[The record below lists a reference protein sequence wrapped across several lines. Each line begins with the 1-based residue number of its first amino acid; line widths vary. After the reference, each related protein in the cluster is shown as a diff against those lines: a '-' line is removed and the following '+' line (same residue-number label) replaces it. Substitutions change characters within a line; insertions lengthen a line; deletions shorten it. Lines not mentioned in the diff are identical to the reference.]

1 LGETSCKLLFFVTED
16 WYFCSHRLS
25 LAVAARNAGFDVCV
39 VTRVRNHG
47 AEIRSCGLRLIPIE
61 LSRHGINPFGD
72 IALIRRLARIYREE
86 LPDLVHHVAMKP
98 VLYGSL
104 AAWLAGTSQV
114 VNAMAGLGFLF
125 VSSEIQ
131 ARLLRP
137 IVKVAFRFLFN
148 RRGTRL
154 ILQNPD
160 DMRLLSDANILDA
173 KQIRLIRGSG
183 VDTQVFIDRPEPESE
198 PVVILASR
206 MLWDKG
212 IGEFVEAA
220 RKLKDS
226 GVRARFVLIGD
237 TDAGNPAAVSKE
249 QLESWH
255 NSGGVEWWGRREDM
269 PEVFAQCNIFCLPT
283 AYGEGVPKVLIE
295 AASCGRAIVTSDWPG
310 CREIVRNGENG
321 LLVPVRDADA
331 LANAL
336 QKLIDNAELR
346 QEMGVRGRE
355 IVKAEFSMERVVEE
369 TLAVY
374 RELL

>member
-1 LGETSCKLLFFVTED
+1 
-16 WYFCSHRLS
+16 
-25 LAVAARNAGFDVCV
+25 
-39 VTRVRNHG
+39 
-47 AEIRSCGLRLIPIE
+47 
-61 LSRHGINPFGD
+61 
-72 IALIRRLARIYREE
+72 
-86 LPDLVHHVAMKP
+86 
-98 VLYGSL
+98 
-104 AAWLAGTSQV
+104 
-114 VNAMAGLGFLF
+114 
-125 VSSEIQ
+125 
-131 ARLLRP
+131 
-137 IVKVAFRFLFN
+137 
-148 RRGTRL
+148 
-154 ILQNPD
+154 
-160 DMRLLSDANILDA
+160 
-173 KQIRLIRGSG
+173 
-183 VDTQVFIDRPEPESE
+183 
-198 PVVILASR
+198 

-212 IGEFVEAA
+212 VGEFVEAA